1 MTSLDAAL
9 PPEQGSS
16 YLEPLVFERLLKGAD
31 FVAATGFAGCLL
43 VKFGPPAQPGF
54 LEFAALASVFLGFCM
69 LVILRELK
77 AYRVGTWVKP
87 VTASL
92 VGASAAALGSL
103 GFWLLTTLTPHEIS
117 QGWIVWYAVSLLIYL
132 ALSRLML
139 SVWVKN
145 FAPSDCFRQ
154 RVAIVGG
161 GAPAEAAVKILEN
174 SAGSEVDV
182 VGI

>member
-43 VKFGPPAQPGF
+43 VKFGPPGQPGF

-132 ALSRLML
+132 AFSRL
-139 SVWVKN
+139 KQ
-145 FAPSDCFRQ
+145 SD
-154 RVAIVGG
+154 
-161 GAPAEAAVKILEN
+161 GAKFLTQTDNIRREKAR
-174 SAGSEVDV
+174 
-182 VGI
+182 